1 MNPTQVRALLA
12 RHGLRAQRDLG
23 QNFLT
28 DDRLAEKLVETAGVT
43 AEDAVIEIGTGLG
56 ILTRALATRARQV
69 VSIEIDAG
77 LVRALQAEALLP
89 EAVELVHGD
98 ALRVDLA
105 ALAGRL
111 GAPLRVVGNLPY
123 SVSSPLLRRLL
134 DLRAGL
140 VDWSVMV
147 QREVADRVAALPGSR
162 DYGSLSVLHQLV
174 ADVQRGH
181 DLGPQCFVPVPRVA
195 SRFLRIV
202 PRPGAPLAAGELER
216 VEALTRPA
224 FAHRRKTLLNSLR
237 AAGGPSDA
245 VAALLPG
252 LGIEPRARAE
262 AVAPAQWLALARA
275 LEETRGEP

>member
-43 AEDAVIEIGTGLG
+43 AEDTVIEIGTGLG
-56 ILTRALATRARQV
+56 ILTRVLAARARQV

-89 EAVELVHGD
+89 EAVELVHAD

-105 ALAGRL
+105 ALAARL
-111 GAPLRVVGNLPY
+111 GTPLRVVGNLPY

-134 DLRAGL
+134 
-140 VDWSVMV
+140 DWSVMV

-237 AAGGPSDA
+237 AAGGPRDA
-245 VAALLPG
+245 VAALLPA